1 MAGKLPRYARSS
13 APKEFWPALLEKAYV
28 IKKAPAS
35 VLEPEPIAYQSI
47 NNDTNQTTPPLACQE
62 LVGGKARGRTLKS
75 TDGQNVFSDSELLGP
90 GDGGQLTSGVLTKP
104 VIAWTFDE
112 NAIDF
117 WDKTG
122 LWPNH
127 AYAVL
132 GVMKDSNHDHIVL
145 RNPHGYPTKERDGYA
160 RGSWK
165 AIGAPGVRN
174 NGEVQLN
181 TDGVFAITR
190 EMFYKHFEHIGWVEL
205 RST

>member
-1 MAGKLPRYARSS
+1 M
-13 APKEFWPALLEKAYV
+13 
-28 IKKAPAS
+28 
-35 VLEPEPIAYQSI
+35 
-47 NNDTNQTTPPLACQE
+47 
-62 LVGGKARGRTLKS
+62 
-75 TDGQNVFSDSELLGP
+75 
-90 GDGGQLTSGVLTKP
+90 
-104 VIAWTFDE
+104 IAWTFDE

-132 GVMKDSNHDHIVL
+132 GVMKDANHDHIVL

-205 RST
+205 RRRLSRQPTQADANNSRRLIASHLRWIFFSICARWTIAKRICPSQTISCSSLACTQKVAC